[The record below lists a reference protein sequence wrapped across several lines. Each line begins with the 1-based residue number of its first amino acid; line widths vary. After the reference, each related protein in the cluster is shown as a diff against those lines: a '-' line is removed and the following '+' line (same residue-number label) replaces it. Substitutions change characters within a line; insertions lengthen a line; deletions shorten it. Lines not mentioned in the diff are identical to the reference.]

1 MQLAMLIPLAIAL
14 AAVVPA
20 RAADLKVIA
29 GGGIAVPLNE
39 IAAQFEQTSGHKVVI
54 RYGTAPE
61 LIEMAKTTP
70 FDFAVTPSE
79 VFRDDGAR
87 GRLAPAPTTDIAR
100 VGLAVA
106 VRAGAPKPD
115 VSTPDA
121 LKQALLSAKTV
132 GTIPASAAGAQ
143 VMKLFERLGV
153 ADAVKAKLQ
162 AAANPPKLVESVT
175 GGQAE
180 LAIFIVNVLTTNGID
195 VLGPVPAELDY
206 VLIYTSGIAREAAQA
221 ETARAFLD
229 FLKSPQAG
237 AVLKTG
243 GLSPA

>member
-1 MQLAMLIPLAIAL
+1 MQVSILMALVLAL
-14 AAVVPA
+14 AAVPA
-20 RAADLKVIA
+20 HAADLQVIA

-39 IAAQFEQTSGHKVVI
+39 IAAQFEQASGHKVVI

-61 LIEMAKTTP
+61 LIQMAKTAP
-70 FDFAVTPSE
+70 FDLAVTPSE
-79 VFRDDGAR
+79 VFRDEGAR
-87 GRLAPAPTTDIAR
+87 ARLAPGPTADIAR

-121 LKQALLSAKTV
+121 LKQALLAAKTV
-132 GTIPASAAGAQ
+132 GTIPASAAGVQ

-162 AAANPPKLVESVT
+162 AAANPTKLIESVA
-175 GGQAE
+175 GGRAE
-180 LAIFIVNVLTTNGID
+180 LAIFIINVLTTDGLD
-195 VLGPVPAELDY
+195 VLGPVPAELDH
-206 VLIYTSGIAREAAQA
+206 VLVYTGGVAREAART
-221 ETARAFLD
+221 EIARAFLD
-229 FLKSPQAG
+229 FLRSPQAK
-237 AVLKTG
+237 AVLKAR

>member
-1 MQLAMLIPLAIAL
+1 MHLSMVIPLALAL

-20 RAADLKVIA
+20 RAAELRVIA

-39 IAAQFEQTSGHKVVI
+39 IAAQFEQTSGHKVII
-54 RYGTAPE
+54 RYGTAPQ

-70 FDFAVTPSE
+70 FDIAVTPSE
-79 VFRDDGAR
+79 VFRDEGALA
-87 GRLAPAPTTDIAR
+87 RLAPDPTTDIAR

-106 VRAGAPKPD
+106 VRAGAPKAD
-115 VSTPDA
+115 ISTPEA
-121 LKQALLSAKTV
+121 LKQALLSARTV

-153 ADAVKAKLQ
+153 AEAVKAKLQ
-162 AAANPPKLVESVT
+162 AAANPTKLVESVA

-180 LAIFIVNVLTTNGID
+180 IAIFIINVLTTDGLD
-195 VLGPVPAELDY
+195 VLGPVPAELDS
-206 VLIYTSGIAREAAQA
+206 VLVYTSGVAREAAQA
-221 ETARAFLD
+221 GIARAFLD
-229 FLKSPQAG
+229 FLKSPQAK
-237 AVLKTG
+237 AVLKAR

>member
-1 MQLAMLIPLAIAL
+1 MHLSMVIPLALAL

-20 RAADLKVIA
+20 RAADLQVIA

-54 RYGTAPE
+54 RYGTAPQ

-70 FDFAVTPSE
+70 FDLAVTPSE
-79 VFRDDGAR
+79 VFRDEGALA
-87 GRLAPAPTTDIAR
+87 RLAPAPTTDIAR
-100 VGLAVA
+100 VGLGVA

-121 LKQALLSAKTV
+121 LKQALLAAKTV

-143 VMKLFERLGV
+143 VMKLFEQMGV
-153 ADAVKAKLQ
+153 AEAVKAKLQ
-162 AAANPPKLVESVT
+162 AAADPPKLIESLAS
-175 GGQAE
+175 GQAE
-180 LAIFIVNVLTTNGID
+180 LGVFLINVLTADGLD
-195 VLGPVPAELDY
+195 VLGPVPAELDQML
-206 VLIYTSGIAREAAQA
+206 VYTSGIAREAAQA
-221 ETARAFLD
+221 EIARAFLD
-229 FLKSPQAG
+229 FLKSPQAK
-237 AVLKTG
+237 AVLKAR